1 MNKVILKKHFRDR
14 LAERFGYTVSDVMS
28 VDRESVF
35 VWTKKNLDK
44 CSNMMIK
51 RKLVSRTDCSFMV
64 ENIKLNVVICGN
76 KSNGY
81 TFINTVIPRINLPET
96 LTKL

>member
-14 LAERFGYTVSDVMS
+14 LEERFSYSVSEVMS

-35 VWTKKNLDK
+35 VWTKKNLNK

-51 RKLVSRTDCSFMV
+51 KKLVNRCENTFMV
-64 ENIKLNVVICGN
+64 ENTKLNVIICGN

-81 TFINTVIPRINLPET
+81 TFINTIIPRFNLP
-96 LTKL
+96 KF

>member
-51 RKLVSRTDCSFMV
+51 RKLVGRGDTTFMV
-64 ENIKLNVVICGN
+64 ENTKLNIVICGN

-81 TFINTVIPRINLPET
+81 TFINTVIPRINLP
-96 LTKL
+96 KF

>member
-14 LAERFGYTVSDVMS
+14 LAERFGYSVSDVMS

-44 CSNMMIK
+44 CSNMMIR
-51 RKLVSRTDCSFMV
+51 RKLISRGDTTFMV
-64 ENIKLNVVICGN
+64 ENTKLNIIICGN

-81 TFINTVIPRINLPET
+81 TFINTVIPRVNLP
-96 LTKL
+96 KF

>member
-51 RKLVSRTDCSFMV
+51 RKLIGRGDTTFMV
-64 ENIKLNVVICGN
+64 ENTKLNIVICGN

-81 TFINTVIPRINLPET
+81 TFINTVIPRINLP
-96 LTKL
+96 KF